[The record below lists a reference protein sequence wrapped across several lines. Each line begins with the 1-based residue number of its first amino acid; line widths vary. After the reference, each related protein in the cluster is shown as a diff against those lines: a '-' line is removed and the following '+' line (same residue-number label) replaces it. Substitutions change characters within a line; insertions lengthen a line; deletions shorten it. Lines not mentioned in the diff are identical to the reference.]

1 MEALIDCSRSLRQ
14 SCLACL
20 SCFGHLNSVNAY
32 VTVNGERYRI
42 IRLLGENNRSLTF
55 VYLVESTAT
64 LRFLLRSPRTSRR
77 FVLKKVLCPIGE
89 IELVAAAMREVDM
102 YRVFSKSPYV
112 IRSEATEVVQRSDG
126 SKLVYMLSPYYP
138 SGSLQDVINQS
149 LLDGS
154 RVTLK
159 YCVSI
164 MLGICEALSYL
175 HGQRTAENHMT
186 GDHTSTYHVPSNGSV
201 SSFGPRPQME
211 DSLSVSIVYADEA
224 ASLLDDTPLE
234 LSTFADSYDDHSTY
248 SSTMTVQHTQYAHM
262 NLKPSKI
269 LLDDNGRPILNDLS
283 SCLRLPITVRDT
295 HQLDRLQEWLQLRC
309 TPQNMAPELL
319 NLQLNSVIDSKV
331 DIWSLGCTI
340 YTLMYGVSPFDREEQ
355 LTGIPL
361 RYAILNAQYNFPD
374 EPKYPKQFMDIVSSC
389 LVADSSKRPTS
400 MDLVRKLR
408 SLDV

>member
-1 MEALIDCSRSLRQ
+1 MEAFIDCSKSLFH

-20 SCFGHLNSVNAY
+20 SCFGHSNSVDAY

-42 IRLLGENNRSLTF
+42 IRLLGENNQTLTF
-55 VYLVESTAT
+55 VYLVEPTT
-64 LRFLLRSPRTSRR
+64 KLRFLLRSPRTSRR
-77 FVLKKVLCPIGE
+77 FALKKILCPIGE

-102 YRVFSKSPYV
+102 YRVFGKNPHV
-112 IRSEATEVVQRSDG
+112 IRYEATEVVQRSNG

-138 SGSLQDVINQS
+138 AGSLQDVINQS

-154 RVTLK
+154 HFTLQ
-159 YCVSI
+159 YCVRI

-175 HGQRTAENHMT
+175 HGQRSQRNSIT
-186 GDHTSTYHVPSNGSV
+186 GDHTGTHHVSHTGSA
-201 SSFGPRPQME
+201 SRSQAG
-211 DSLSVSIVYADEA
+211 DSLDVSIVYADEA
-224 ASLLDDTPLE
+224 ASLLDGTPLE
-234 LSTFADSYDDHSTY
+234 LSTFDDSYEDHSTY
-248 SSTMTVQHTQYAHM
+248 SSTMTAQRTQCAHM

-269 LLDDNGRPILNDLS
+269 LFDDDGRPILNDLS
-283 SCLRLPITVRDT
+283 SCLQLPITVRDT
-295 HQLDRLQEWLQLRC
+295 YHLDRLQEWLRLRC

-355 LTGIPL
+355 LNGIPL
-361 RYAILNAQYNFPD
+361 RYAILNAQYSFPD
-374 EPKYPKQFMDIVSSC
+374 EPKYSRQFMDIVSSC
-389 LVADSSKRPTS
+389 LVADSGRRPTS
-400 MDLVRKLR
+400 MDLVRKLQ